1 SVKGRNDFMAHA
13 DSRPHDAEIKAVE
26 TAIRFQKES
35 GAKTHITHLTT
46 ARAAELVRDAKQ
58 QGQDTT
64 CDTCPTY
71 LFMTTKD
78 LEKKGAHAKTN
89 PPVRNESDVSA
100 LWNGIKNNEIDIIST
115 DHAPHTID
123 EKNKIFFDAP
133 AGVPG
138 VEMRVPLLLDAVN
151 NEKITLE
158 AFVKTCSTNPAKRF
172 GLKERGELKE
182 ENFADIIVVDMNL
195 EKEVKRDEQHTKCGW
210 SPYEGR
216 LLKGWPI
223 MTFVNG
229 KLVYDLNKFYE
240 NKGENLFPQ
249 PSS

>member
-1 SVKGRNDFMAHA
+1 
-13 DSRPHDAEIKAVE
+13 
-26 TAIRFQKES
+26 
-35 GAKTHITHLTT
+35 
-46 ARAAELVRDAKQ
+46 
-58 QGQDTT
+58 
-64 CDTCPTY
+64 
-71 LFMTTKD
+71 
-78 LEKKGAHAKTN
+78 
-89 PPVRNESDVSA
+89 
-100 LWNGIKNNEIDIIST
+100 DIIST

-158 AFVKTCSTNPAKRF
+158 AFVKACSTNPAKRF

-216 LLKGWPI
+216 ILKGWPT